1 MAESY
6 KSASDGSRAGS
17 PPQQRE
23 LRAQGKRTMQRLLDA
38 GLEVFS
44 TRGYHATRVDDIVR
58 VARTSHGTFYL
69 YFANKEA
76 LIEALAK
83 RCADEVVDLVDD
95 LPALDTGSR
104 DELRRWLADFVSLY
118 RRHGPVI
125 RAWSERQ
132 VSDRNLA
139 RLGRRSFG
147 RIATALA
154 ERLPPGDHDPE
165 LRAAALLALI
175 ERFTYVVTSR
185 DLGWDDDVVLD
196 TLAGVVHRGFVASAA

>member
-1 MAESY
+1 MA
-6 KSASDGSRAGS
+6 
-17 PPQQRE
+17 
-23 LRAQGKRTMQRLLDA
+23 RLLDA
-38 GLEVFS
+38 GVEALA
-44 TRGYHATRVDDIVR
+44 TMGIHAARVDDV
-58 VARTSHGTFYL
+58 VEAAGVSHGTFYL

-104 DELRRWLADFVSLY
+104 DELRRWLADFISLY

-196 TLAGVVHRGFVASAA
+196 TLAGVIHRGFVASAA

>member
-1 MAESY
+1 MA
-6 KSASDGSRAGS
+6 
-17 PPQQRE
+17 
-23 LRAQGKRTMQRLLDA
+23 RLLDA
-38 GLEVFS
+38 GVEALAS
-44 TRGYHATRVDDIVR
+44 MGIHAARVDDV
-58 VARTSHGTFYL
+58 VAAAGVSHGTFYL

-76 LIEALAK
+76 LVEALAR
-83 RCADEVVDLVDD
+83 RCADEMAELAAA
-95 LPALDTGSR
+95 LPSLEPGSR

-132 VSDRNLA
+132 VTDRNLA
-139 RLGRRSFG
+139 RLGRRSFE

-165 LRAAALLALI
+165 LRAAAMLALV

-185 DLGWDDDVVLD
+185 DLGWDDETMLD
-196 TLAGVVHRGFVASAA
+196 TLAGVVHRGFVAGAA

>member
-1 MAESY
+1 MTARPASRPTQGQKTMA
-6 KSASDGSRAGS
+6 
-17 PPQQRE
+17 
-23 LRAQGKRTMQRLLDA
+23 RLLDA
-38 GLEVFS
+38 GVEALA
-44 TRGYHATRVDDIVR
+44 TMGIHAARVDDV
-58 VARTSHGTFYL
+58 VEAAGVSHGTFYL

-104 DELRRWLADFVSLY
+104 DELRRWLADFISLY

-196 TLAGVVHRGFVASAA
+196 TLAGVIHRGFVASAA

>member
-1 MAESY
+1 MTARAASRPTQGQKTMA
-6 KSASDGSRAGS
+6 
-17 PPQQRE
+17 
-23 LRAQGKRTMQRLLDA
+23 RLLDA
-38 GLEVFS
+38 GVEALA
-44 TRGYHATRVDDIVR
+44 TMGIHAARVDDV
-58 VARTSHGTFYL
+58 VEAAGVSHGTFYL

>member
-1 MAESY
+1 MTARPASRPTQGQKTMA
-6 KSASDGSRAGS
+6 
-17 PPQQRE
+17 
-23 LRAQGKRTMQRLLDA
+23 RLLDA
-38 GLEVFS
+38 GVEALA
-44 TRGYHATRVDDIVR
+44 TMGIHAARVDDV
-58 VARTSHGTFYL
+58 VEAAGVSHGTFYL